1 MFTPMIEQ
9 LAGIFSAAYDKLSQ
23 EKWEDLNAEEREF
36 HSGMG
41 IQLQNLI
48 YEVGQA
54 LNIQDM
60 SQWYYDCG
68 MRICGSKQYTCE
80 SCLNGE
86 LL

>member
-1 MFTPMIEQ
+1 MIEK
-9 LAGIFSAAYDKLSQ
+9 LARTFSAAYDKLSQ
-23 EKWEDLNAEEREF
+23 EKWDDLSPEEREF

-41 IQLQNLI
+41 VQLQNLI
-48 YEVGQA
+48 IDFGKVLEVEDAG
-54 LNIQDM
+54 
-60 SQWYYDCG
+60 QWYYDCG

>member
-1 MFTPMIEQ
+1 MIEQ

-23 EKWEDLNAEEREF
+23 DKWENLNAEEREF
-36 HSGMG
+36 HSGMS

-48 YEVGQA
+48 HEVGQV

-80 SCLNGE
+80 SCEKGE
-86 LL
+86 LF